1 MLKPRWTFLSAA
13 TVLLTTA
20 WTAMACEP
28 ECRHA
33 ISQILADRYM
43 PVIDSTMNEL
53 QDMLSDSLGS
63 VPVPEQLS
71 DLIPTKEVQDGVQ
84 TTIEE
89 GLEGFMAQL
98 TTPTNGDDDTAVSLT
113 LEEGIHQAM
122 FSGDQPFKG
131 DCNNPSRLSRKM
143 PPAGE
148 SWTREEC
155 QKMDY
160 ICGNPPS
167 ICHHLDQIK
176 GRIVDYIRARLKD
189 ETLFGSGNLF
199 KNIAPAIKEK
209 VRGTIRR
216 YGAGSLL
223 KDPSVAA
230 YINVMATNTMH
241 TLDKWSRDT
250 VESLCTDQSDEL
262 CHGWDEQ
269 VIPEI
274 LKWP

>member
-1 MLKPRWTFLSAA
+1 MLLY
-13 TVLLTTA
+13 
-20 WTAMACEP
+20 
-28 ECRHA
+28 
-33 ISQILADRYM
+33 I
-43 PVIDSTMNEL
+43 
-53 QDMLSDSLGS
+53 
-63 VPVPEQLS
+63 
-71 DLIPTKEVQDGVQ
+71 GV
-84 TTIEE
+84 
-89 GLEGFMAQL
+89 
-98 TTPTNGDDDTAVSLT
+98 
-113 LEEGIHQAM
+113 
-122 FSGDQPFKG
+122 
-131 DCNNPSRLSRKM
+131 
-143 PPAGE
+143 
-148 SWTREEC
+148 
-155 QKMDY
+155 KMDY

-167 ICHHLDQIK
+167 ICHHLDQVHAWAGVDDVYQGKYSCSIQIK

-199 KNIAPAIKEK
+199 KNIAPAIKEQ

-250 VESLCTDQSDEL
+250 VDSLCTDPSDEL

>member
-1 MLKPRWTFLSAA
+1 MMSMHVPPIESSCFCTLKGLNWAKRKKTELLLFLLYHSFLYAHNMLKPRWTFLSAA
-13 TVLLTTA
+13 TILLTTA

-71 DLIPTKEVQDGVQ
+71 DLIPTKEVQDGIQ

-98 TTPTNGDDDTAVSLT
+98 STPTNGDDDTSVSLT

-131 DCNNPSRLSRKM
+131 DCNNPPRLSRKM

-148 SWTREEC
+148 PWTRDEC
-155 QKMDY
+155 K
-160 ICGNPPS
+160 
-167 ICHHLDQIK
+167 
-176 GRIVDYIRARLKD
+176 
-189 ETLFGSGNLF
+189 
-199 KNIAPAIKEK
+199 
-209 VRGTIRR
+209 
-216 YGAGSLL
+216 
-223 KDPSVAA
+223 
-230 YINVMATNTMH
+230 
-241 TLDKWSRDT
+241 
-250 VESLCTDQSDEL
+250 
-262 CHGWDEQ
+262 
-269 VIPEI
+269 
-274 LKWP
+274 